1 MPYFHCLQLILFV
14 HCISVHQIELVA
26 IRNAF
31 EEAGYQYGSWEPIHC
46 DDLLAILVQL
56 FHDTKNSY
64 KSIEDPQILADLTLN
79 FIQNLYDV

>member
-1 MPYFHCLQLILFV
+1 MLTFFGHY
-14 HCISVHQIELVA
+14 ISVHQIELLT

-31 EEAGYQYGSWEPIHC
+31 EEAGYQCGSWEPIHC